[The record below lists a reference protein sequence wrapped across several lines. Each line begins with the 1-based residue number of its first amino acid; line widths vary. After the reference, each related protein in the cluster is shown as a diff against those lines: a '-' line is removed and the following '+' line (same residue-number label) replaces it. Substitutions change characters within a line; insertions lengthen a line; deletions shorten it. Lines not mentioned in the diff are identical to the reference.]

1 MNVSPKVSIIIPYH
15 RKKKFFS
22 KTIKSLL
29 NQSFKSF
36 EIIIIYDDYNH
47 DELDYVNNISKKS
60 SKIKLI
66 INKKNLG
73 PGLSRNKGLYQSKG
87 EYIAFCDA
95 DDLWNR
101 DKLKIQIKFMEN
113 NKLNF
118 SHTSYYVIDKDGK
131 KIGNFKIKKKINYQE
146 LLKSCDIGLS
156 TVIIKKKIIRNN
168 NFFCQLKTKED
179 YNTWLNIVK
188 KEKNLV
194 GLDKF
199 LTSWRF
205 LNNSL
210 SSSTLQKFLDAFRL
224 FYKYEKFSIFMSF
237 FFVLRLSYHAFSK
250 KIKIYT

>member
-15 RKKKFFS
+15 RKKKFFF

-73 PGLSRNKGLYQSKG
+73 PGLSRNKGLYISKG

-101 DKLKIQIKFMEN
+101 DKLKIQIKFMKN

-118 SHTSYYVIDKDGK
+118 SHTAI
-131 KIGNFKIKKKINYQE
+131 
-146 LLKSCDIGLS
+146 
-156 TVIIKKKIIRNN
+156 
-168 NFFCQLKTKED
+168 
-179 YNTWLNIVK
+179 
-188 KEKNLV
+188 
-194 GLDKF
+194 
-199 LTSWRF
+199 
-205 LNNSL
+205 
-210 SSSTLQKFLDAFRL
+210 
-224 FYKYEKFSIFMSF
+224 M
-237 FFVLRLSYHAFSK
+237 
-250 KIKIYT
+250 

>member
-1 MNVSPKVSIIIPYH
+1 MSVAPKVSIIIPYH
-15 RKKKFFS
+15 RKKKFFF

-29 NQSFKSF
+29 NQSFKNF
-36 EIIIIYDDYNH
+36 EIIIIYDDPNP
-47 DELDYVNNISKKS
+47 DELDYVNDILEKS

-73 PGLSRNKGLYQSKG
+73 PGLSRNKGLYVSKG

-118 SHTSYYVIDKDGK
+118 SHTSYHVIDKDGK
-131 KIGNFKIKKKINYQE
+131 KIGSFKIKKKINYQE

-156 TVIIKKKIIRNN
+156 TVIIKKKIIKNN

-179 YNTWLNIVK
+179 YTHGLISLK
-188 KEKNLV
+188 K
-194 GLDKF
+194 
-199 LTSWRF
+199 
-205 LNNSL
+205 
-210 SSSTLQKFLDAFRL
+210 
-224 FYKYEKFSIFMSF
+224 
-237 FFVLRLSYHAFSK
+237 K
-250 KIKIYT
+250 KI